1 MTVFSYLK
9 HNAEIWDDDHGA
21 PGWGVKAEKQAQMLY
36 STLIVAFVVCSML
49 GCMVYQIMTSISK
62 NTFPHDFSVFY
73 VKFPCAIAL
82 HFCLYPEVARGMEL
96 MKFANNHPEKFVPSG
111 SEISYMIAFIQV
123 FTALIAEGINI
134 TLLTNQ
140 HTVDHC
146 IIHFV
151 ALEVI
156 MEVPSLY
163 YEALLHN
170 KLTMV
175 LHHHGHGKFQE
186 SIK

>member
-1 MTVFSYLK
+1 MDC
-9 HNAEIWDDDHGA
+9 NAHVWNEETQTK
-21 PGWGVKAEKQAQMLY
+21 GWGVKAEKQSQMLY

-49 GCMVYQIMTSISK
+49 GCMVYQIVTSTSE
-62 NTFPHDFSVFY
+62 TAFPHDFSVFY

-82 HFCLYPEVARGMEL
+82 HFCLYPEVAKGMEL
-96 MKFANNHPEKFVPSG
+96 MKFANNHPELFVNGG
-111 SEISYMIAFIQV
+111 SEISYCIAFIQV
-123 FTALIAEGINI
+123 FTALVAEAINI
-134 TLLTNQ
+134 VLLSNQ

-156 MEVPSLY
+156 MEVSSLY
-163 YEALLHN
+163 YESLMHN

-175 LHHHGHGKFQE
+175 LHHPPKIVNFNRN
-186 SIK
+186 SDFS